1 MIACF
6 SLSWSFITKKQASL
20 YQVTFGKNGVE
31 TVHPIG
37 DLNEYDTRLKAC
49 VTQALA
55 KSPFKMSFLSTK
67 SFPTSMIF
75 DDYGRRGQKR

>member
-6 SLSWSFITKKQASL
+6 SLSIWSFITKKQASL

-55 KSPFKMSFLSTK
+55 KVDCFQLLSLPF
-67 SFPTSMIF
+67 
-75 DDYGRRGQKR
+75 GRVPSR